1 MEDHFVY
8 RLATPDQ
15 WAASRRQGVLAKSAI
30 DERDGFIH
38 LSTAGQ
44 LVQTANLHFQDHDE
58 LWALLFDRQA
68 LEEKLKWE
76 DVPGRW
82 DKMPHYYGEL
92 TIAEVRKSFLM
103 RRNPGGSFGIVTK
116 GAI

>member
-1 MEDHFVY
+1 MEDRFVY
-8 RLATPDQ
+8 RLATKAQ
-15 WAASRRQGVLAKSAI
+15 WLKSQASGEIVKTIL

-44 LVQTANLHFQDHDE
+44 LVLTANMHFSEEPLLH
-58 LWALLFDRQA
+58 ALLFDRDY

-82 DKMPHYYGEL
+82 DKMPHYYGDL
-92 TIAEVRKSFLM
+92 YLKDVQKSFQM
-103 RRNPGGSFGIVTK
+103 DRNPGGSFGIMTQ

>member
-1 MEDHFVY
+1 MEDRFVY
-8 RLATPDQ
+8 RLATEAQ
-15 WAASRRQGVLAKSAI
+15 WRQSQAAGQIMKTAL

-44 LVQTANLHFQDHDE
+44 LVLTANMHFSGEPVLH
-58 LWALLFDRQA
+58 ALLFDRYD
-68 LEEKLKWE
+68 LEARLKWE

-82 DKMPHYYGEL
+82 DKMPHFYGDL
-92 TIAEVRKSFLM
+92 YLKDVQKSFQM
-103 RRNPGGSFGIVTK
+103 DRNPRGSFGIMTQ